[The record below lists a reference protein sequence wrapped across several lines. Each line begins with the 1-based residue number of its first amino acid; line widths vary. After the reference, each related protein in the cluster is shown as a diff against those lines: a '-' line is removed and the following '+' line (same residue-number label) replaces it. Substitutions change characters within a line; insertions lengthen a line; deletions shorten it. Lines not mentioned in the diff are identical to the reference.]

1 MAARGA
7 RAPPSPRSGGGGG
20 GGGAAAVCVL
30 LLAAVAAQD
39 IDVQGVSP
47 PPQLLPPVSHAPTPR
62 IHIYDLPPEMTK
74 PCMHWGCSRLT
85 DALRASPV
93 RHAPLNPAASHV
105 CARLTPTRAFGGC

>member
-39 IDVQGVSP
+39 IDVQDDNITLGTRGAWGLCVVTGRGILMSTG
-47 PPQLLPPVSHAPTPR
+47 LGALIS
-62 IHIYDLPPEMTK
+62 IY
-74 PCMHWGCSRLT
+74 S
-85 DALRASPV
+85 V
-93 RHAPLNPAASHV
+93 R
-105 CARLTPTRAFGGC
+105 